1 MRIKIKLF
9 ASLRTGRFETA
20 DRDVPAG
27 AVIRDV
33 LKAISVPEKEAH
45 IIFVNGKHADP
56 AAALHEGDTLAVF
69 PLIGGG

>member
-9 ASLRTGRFETA
+9 ASLRQGRFDIA
-20 DRDVPAG
+20 DRDFPEG
-27 AVIRDV
+27 SVIRDV
-33 LKAISVPEKEAH
+33 LKAVSVPEKEAH
-45 IIFVNGKHADP
+45 IIFVNGKHAAP